1 MIGSS
6 NQDEQDVDVSLAN
19 IVDEALLGGML
30 SVVGVSGWPPLFDDQ
45 PLRPEPDKDRWPGLC
60 DNDWEFLPSW
70 PVLASFLSRF
80 SLARRFWNQTCFFDV
95 TQVNVWRT

>member
-30 SVVGVSGWPPLFDDQ
+30 SVVGVSG
-45 PLRPEPDKDRWPGLC
+45 
-60 DNDWEFLPSW
+60 
-70 PVLASFLSRF
+70 
-80 SLARRFWNQTCFFDV
+80 
-95 TQVNVWRT
+95 